1 MPRKFQKK
9 NTIEDEDIDDDQIT
23 TTFGNKI
30 YFYDKINKKSIL
42 NLFIEIQKL
51 TKELIENSYLY
62 SFEPYIELHIH
73 SDGGELY
80 CGISAYDILKKNKI
94 PIYTIIEGEACSAAT
109 LIALSGKK
117 RFITKN
123 SMILIHQL
131 RTWFAGKHNE
141 LEDEMKTADK
151 LMNSLTN
158 IYSENTTMNP
168 KKLKQL
174 IQREEYLSA
183 NESLEYGFVDEII

>member
-1 MPRKFQKK
+1 MPRKYTKT
-9 NTIEDEDIDDDQIT
+9 NSLDEEEDDEQIT
-23 TTFGNKI
+23 SVYGNKI
-30 YFYDKINKKSIL
+30 YFYDKINKKNIL
-42 NLFIEIQKL
+42 NLFVEIQKL
-51 TKELIENSYLY
+51 TQKLIEHSYLY

-80 CGISAYDILKKNKI
+80 CGISAYDVLKKNKI
-94 PIYTIIEGEACSAAT
+94 PIHTIIEGEACSAAT
-109 LIALSGKK
+109 LMALSGKK

-131 RTWFAGKHNE
+131 RTWFAGKHAE

-151 LMNSLTN
+151 LMNTLIT
-158 IYSENTTMNP
+158 IYSENITMNI

-174 IQREEYLSA
+174 IQREEYLTS
-183 NESLEYGFVDEII
+183 NECLEYGFVDEII